1 MAKRKTSTRQ
11 ESPDYIVREIIA
23 AFLFTAGIF
32 SALSLVFYSGKTG
45 VDVKGAM
52 GSIGVYISGILG
64 MAFGVCAFVV
74 PLVLFY
80 TSIVVFM
87 NRPGGNLY
95 RKTASAFL
103 LLVSVMV
110 FLGLIYPNT
119 ELFGFTPAGGWVGDT
134 VATIM
139 RDSVAGTIGSYI
151 IVTIFLLVSLIII
164 SGITLS
170 DLLGVLGSVSV
181 FIAEKSYALSKYL
194 VMATGEFFVYL
205 KESLSRPAAE
215 TASIKVRTDGNGLGR
230 LNGRKK
236 AEEDVELFDDDLSE
250 EEEYEEEYEEDEEE
264 DDDEEHMPEIVVE
277 QPKLKGLEDFFP
289 KKEVI
294 HKDYNLPPLDL
305 LDPKIESGV
314 ELDRDAVYE
323 KARLIEEKLR
333 DFGVSGKVTEIRPGP
348 VITMFEY
355 KPAPGIKINRIA
367 SLESDLAMGLSALSI
382 RIIAPIPGKDVIG
395 IEVPNA
401 KRETVVLRELL
412 EDAEFSKRKS
422 MLTLALGK
430 DISGLPFY
438 MDLRKAPHLM
448 IAGTTGSGKSVLL
461 NAVITSM
468 LYKASPYELKFIMI
482 DPKMLE
488 LSVYEDIPH
497 LLHPVV
503 TEPKKAAAALRW
515 AVEEMEKRYR
525 ILSEEGVRDIETH
538 NKNVEK
544 LKSEDKWDKLLPYIV
559 IVLDELADLMIIA
572 PSELKESITRLS
584 QKARA
589 AGIHLIVATQRPS
602 ADIVA
607 GLIKANFPAR
617 ISFLVSSKIDSRII
631 LDTGGAERLLGKGD
645 MLFLEPGTSKLLRVQ
660 GALISDEEREGI
672 TEYVKSQGQPVY
684 NEQITYIEEAEGGE
698 DLDDEKDELYYEALR
713 TIAETRQ
720 ASISMLQRK
729 LKIGY
734 NRAARIVEIMEKE
747 GVVGPQ
753 EVAGKPREV
762 YIDLSQISERHTS

>member
-1 MAKRKTSTRQ
+1 MAKRKSSARDH
-11 ESPDYIVREIIA
+11 SSDYIVREIIA
-23 AFLFTAGIF
+23 ALLFTVGLF

-80 TSIVVFM
+80 TSVVVFI
-87 NRPGGNLY
+87 NRAGGNLY

-110 FLGLIYPNT
+110 LLGLLYPNT
-119 ELFGFTPAGGWVGDT
+119 GLLGFTPAGGWVGVT
-134 VATIM
+134 VASIM
-139 RDSVAGTIGSYI
+139 RDSVAGDIGSYL
-151 IVTIFLLVSLIII
+151 IVTIVLLVSLIII

-170 DLLGVLGSVSV
+170 DLLGALGSVSM
-181 FIAEKSYALSKYL
+181 FIAEKSYALSKYF
-194 VMATGEFFVYL
+194 VMASGEFFVYL
-205 KESLSRPAAE
+205 KKSLTKPKMRAEVRPA
-215 TASIKVRTDGNGLGR
+215 RTKGNGIIK
-230 LNGRKK
+230 LNGKKK
-236 AEEDVELFDDDLSE
+236 AEDDIALFEDDLH
-250 EEEYEEEYEEDEEE
+250 EEDEEE
-264 DDDEEHMPEIVVE
+264 EDEALDDDMPEIVVE
-277 QPKLKGLEDFFP
+277 QPKLKGLEDFFH

-294 HKDYNLPPLDL
+294 HRDYKLPPHDL
-305 LDPKIESGV
+305 LDPKMESAV
-314 ELDRDAVYE
+314 EIDRDAVYQ

-367 SLESDLAMGLSALSI
+367 ALENDLAMGLSALSI

-412 EDAEFSKRKS
+412 EDVEFSKRKS

-544 LKSEDKWDKLLPYIV
+544 LKTEDKWDKLLPYIV
-559 IVLDELADLMIIA
+559 IVLDELADLMMIA
-572 PSELKESITRLS
+572 PNELKESITRLS

-645 MLFLEPGTSKLLRVQ
+645 MLFLEPGTSRLLRIQ

-672 TEYVKSQGQPVY
+672 TEYIKSQGKPIY
-684 NEQITYIEEAEGGE
+684 NEEITYIEESEGGE
-698 DLDDEKDELYYEALR
+698 DLESEKDELYFDALR
-713 TIAETRQ
+713 TIAETGQ

-762 YIDLSQISERHTS
+762 FIDLSQINERRTS

>member
-1 MAKRKTSTRQ
+1 MAKRKSSTRQ
-11 ESPDYIVREIIA
+11 ESSDFIVREIIA
-23 AFLFTAGIF
+23 ALLFTVGLF

-52 GSIGVYISGILG
+52 GTIGVYISGVLG

-80 TSIVVFM
+80 TSVVVFI
-87 NRPGGNLY
+87 NRAGGNLY

-110 FLGLIYPNT
+110 FLGLLYPNA
-119 ELFGFTPAGGWVGDT
+119 ELLGFTPAGGWAGNT
-134 VATIM
+134 VASIM
-139 RDSVAGTIGSYI
+139 RDSVAGDIGSYL
-151 IVTIFLLVSLIII
+151 IVTIVLLVSLIII
-164 SGITLS
+164 SGVTLS
-170 DLLGVLGSVSV
+170 SLLGALGSVSM
-181 FIAEKSYALSKYL
+181 FIAEKSYALSKYF
-194 VMATGEFFVYL
+194 VVATGEFFVYL
-205 KESLSRPAAE
+205 KKSLSKPKMRAEVRPA
-215 TASIKVRTDGNGLGR
+215 RTKGNGIIK
-230 LNGRKK
+230 LNGKK
-236 AEEDVELFDDDLSE
+236 KPEDDIALFEDDLHD
-250 EEEYEEEYEEDEEE
+250 EDEEE
-264 DDDEEHMPEIVVE
+264 DEAFDDDMPEIVVE
-277 QPKLKGLEDFFP
+277 QPKLKGLEEFFP

-294 HKDYNLPPLDL
+294 HRDYKLPPPDL
-305 LDPKIESGV
+305 LDPKMESAV
-314 ELDRDAVYE
+314 EIDRDAVYQ

-367 SLESDLAMGLSALSI
+367 ALENDLAMGLSALSI

-412 EDAEFSKRKS
+412 EDVEFSKRKS

-544 LKSEDKWDKLLPYIV
+544 LRSEDKWDKLLPYIV
-559 IVLDELADLMIIA
+559 IVLDELADLMMIA
-572 PSELKESITRLS
+572 PNELKESITRLS

-645 MLFLEPGTSKLLRVQ
+645 MLFLEPGTSRLLRIQ

-672 TEYVKSQGQPVY
+672 TEYIKSQGKPVY
-684 NEQITYIEEAEGGE
+684 NEKITFIEDSEGGE
-698 DLDDEKDELYYEALR
+698 DLEGEKDELYHEALR
-713 TIAETRQ
+713 TIAETGQ

-762 YIDLSQISERHTS
+762 FIDLSQINERRTS

>member
-1 MAKRKTSTRQ
+1 MAKRKSSTRQ
-11 ESPDYIVREIIA
+11 EASDYIVREILA
-23 AFLFTAGIF
+23 ALLFTVGLF
-32 SALSLVFYSGKTG
+32 SALSLVFYSGRTG

-64 MAFGVCAFVV
+64 MAFGVCAFVA

-80 TSIVVFM
+80 TSVVVFT
-87 NRPGGNLY
+87 NRAGGNLY

-110 FLGLIYPNT
+110 LLGLLYPNT
-119 ELFGFTPAGGWVGDT
+119 ELLGFTPAGGWVGDT
-134 VATIM
+134 VASIM
-139 RDSVAGTIGSYI
+139 RDSVAGDIGSYL
-151 IVTIFLLVSLIII
+151 IVTIVLLVSLIII
-164 SGITLS
+164 SGVTLS
-170 DLLGVLGSVSV
+170 SLLGALGSVSM
-181 FIAEKSYALSKYL
+181 FIAEKSYALSKYF
-194 VMATGEFFVYL
+194 VVATGEFFVYI
-205 KESLSRPAAE
+205 KKSLSKPKMRAEVRPA
-215 TASIKVRTDGNGLGR
+215 RTKGNGIIK
-230 LNGRKK
+230 LNGKKK
-236 AEEDVELFDDDLSE
+236 AEDDIALFGDDLREQDE
-250 EEEYEEEYEEDEEE
+250 EEEDESLE
-264 DDDEEHMPEIVVE
+264 DDKPEIVVE
-277 QPKLKGLEDFFP
+277 QPKLKGLEDFFT

-294 HKDYNLPPLDL
+294 HRDYKLPPPDL
-305 LDPKIESGV
+305 LDPKMESAV
-314 ELDRDAVYE
+314 EIDRDAVYL

-367 SLESDLAMGLSALSI
+367 ALENDLAMGLSALSI

-412 EDAEFSKRKS
+412 EDVEFSKRKS

-438 MDLRKAPHLM
+438 MDLRRAPHLM

-544 LKSEDKWDKLLPYIV
+544 LRSEDKWDKLLPYIV
-559 IVLDELADLMIIA
+559 IVLDELADLMMIA
-572 PSELKESITRLS
+572 PNELKESITRLS

-645 MLFLEPGTSKLLRVQ
+645 MLFLEPGTSKLLRIQ

-672 TEYVKSQGQPVY
+672 TEYIKSQGKPVY
-684 NEQITYIEEAEGGE
+684 NEEITYIEESEGGE
-698 DLDDEKDELYYEALR
+698 DLESEKDELYFEALR
-713 TIAETRQ
+713 TIAETGQ

-762 YIDLSQISERHTS
+762 FIDLSQINERRTS

>member
-1 MAKRKTSTRQ
+1 M
-11 ESPDYIVREIIA
+11 VREIIA
-23 AFLFTAGIF
+23 AFLFTAGLF
-32 SALSLVFYSGKTG
+32 SALSLIFYSEKSG

-80 TSIVVFM
+80 TSVVVFM
-87 NRPGGNLY
+87 NNPGEYLY
-95 RKTASAFL
+95 RKTASACL
-103 LLVSVMV
+103 LLISVMV
-110 FLGLIYPNT
+110 FLGLIYPNIK
-119 ELFGFTPAGGWVGDT
+119 LLGFRPGGGVVGDM
-134 VATIM
+134 VASVM
-139 RDSVAGTIGSYI
+139 RDSIAGNIGSYL
-151 IVTIFLLVSLIII
+151 IVTILLLVSLIII
-164 SGITLS
+164 SDITLTQ
-170 DLLGVLGSVSV
+170 LLGALGSISM
-181 FIAEKSYALSKYL
+181 FIAEKSYAFSKYL
-194 VMATGEFFVYL
+194 VTACGRLIVDLT
-205 KESLSRPAAE
+205 KSLSRPA
-215 TASIKVRTDGNGLGR
+215 VRVSAWPVRKKGNGMIK
-230 LNGRKK
+230 LNGRKM
-236 AEEDVELFDDDLSE
+236 AEDDAVLSDNDLFEDDEVE
-250 EEEYEEEYEEDEEE
+250 EEEISEVDR
-264 DDDEEHMPEIVVE
+264 PEIVVE
-277 QPKLKGLEDFFP
+277 QPKLKGLENFFP

-294 HKDYNLPPLDL
+294 HKDYILPPLDL

-314 ELDRDAVYE
+314 EIDRDAVYE
-323 KARLIEEKLR
+323 KAQLIEEKLR
-333 DFGVSGKVTEIRPGP
+333 DFGVSGKITEIRPGP

-367 SLESDLAMGLSALSI
+367 ALENDLAMGLSALSI

-412 EDAEFSKRKS
+412 EDVGFSKRKS
-422 MLTLALGK
+422 LLTLALGK

-488 LSVYEDIPH
+488 LSVYENIPH

-503 TEPKKAAAALRW
+503 TEPKKAAAALKW
-515 AVEEMEKRYR
+515 AVEEMGKRYR
-525 ILSEEGVRDIETH
+525 ILSDEGVRDIETH
-538 NKNVEK
+538 NRNVER
-544 LKSEDKWDKLLPYIV
+544 LRTEDKWDKLMPYIV

-572 PSELKESITRLS
+572 PSEIKESITRLS

-617 ISFLVSSKIDSRII
+617 ISFLVLSKIDSRII
-631 LDTGGAERLLGKGD
+631 LDTCGAERLLGKGD

-660 GALISDEEREGI
+660 GALISDEEREAI
-672 TEYVKSQGQPVY
+672 TEYAKSQGQPVY
-684 NEQITYIEEAEGGE
+684 NEEITFVE
-698 DLDDEKDELYYEALR
+698 DSDVNPALEDEKDELYYEALR

-734 NRAARIVEIMEKE
+734 NRAARIMEIMEKE

-762 YIDLSQISERHTS
+762 FIDLSQIDERHSS

>member
-1 MAKRKTSTRQ
+1 MAKRKSSIRQ
-11 ESPDYIVREIIA
+11 EASDYIVREIIA
-23 AFLFTAGIF
+23 ALLFTVGLF

-80 TSIVVFM
+80 TSVVVFI
-87 NRPGGNLY
+87 NRAGGNLY

-110 FLGLIYPNT
+110 LLGLLYPNT
-119 ELFGFTPAGGWVGDT
+119 ELLGFTPAGGWAGVT
-134 VATIM
+134 VASIM
-139 RDSVAGTIGSYI
+139 RDSVAGDIGSYL
-151 IVTIFLLVSLIII
+151 IVTIVLLVSLIII

-170 DLLGVLGSVSV
+170 DLLGALGGVSM
-181 FIAEKSYALSKYL
+181 FIAEKSYALSKYF
-194 VMATGEFFVYL
+194 VMASGEFFVYL
-205 KESLSRPAAE
+205 KKSLSKPKMRAEVRPAR
-215 TASIKVRTDGNGLGR
+215 SKGNGIIK
-230 LNGRKK
+230 LNGKKK
-236 AEEDVELFDDDLSE
+236 AEDDIDLFEDDFQEEEEEDEAFDDD
-250 EEEYEEEYEEDEEE
+250 
-264 DDDEEHMPEIVVE
+264 MPEIVVE
-277 QPKLKGLEDFFP
+277 QPKLKGLEDFFH

-294 HKDYNLPPLDL
+294 HRDYKLPPPDL
-305 LDPKIESGV
+305 LDPKMESAV
-314 ELDRDAVYE
+314 EIDRDAVYQ

-367 SLESDLAMGLSALSI
+367 ALENDLAMGLSALSI

-412 EDAEFSKRKS
+412 EDVEFSKRKS

-544 LKSEDKWDKLLPYIV
+544 LRTEDKWDKLLPYIV
-559 IVLDELADLMIIA
+559 IVLDELADLMMIA
-572 PSELKESITRLS
+572 PNELKESITRLS

-645 MLFLEPGTSKLLRVQ
+645 MLFLEPGTSKLLRIQ

-672 TEYVKSQGQPVY
+672 TEYIKSQGKPIY
-684 NEQITYIEEAEGGE
+684 NEEITYIEESEGGE
-698 DLDDEKDELYYEALR
+698 DLESEKDELYFEALR
-713 TIAETRQ
+713 TIAETGQ

-762 YIDLSQISERHTS
+762 FIDLSQINERRTS

>member
-1 MAKRKTSTRQ
+1 
-11 ESPDYIVREIIA
+11 
-23 AFLFTAGIF
+23 
-32 SALSLVFYSGKTG
+32 
-45 VDVKGAM
+45 
-52 GSIGVYISGILG
+52 
-64 MAFGVCAFVV
+64 
-74 PLVLFY
+74 
-80 TSIVVFM
+80 
-87 NRPGGNLY
+87 
-95 RKTASAFL
+95 
-103 LLVSVMV
+103 
-110 FLGLIYPNT
+110 
-119 ELFGFTPAGGWVGDT
+119 
-134 VATIM
+134 
-139 RDSVAGTIGSYI
+139 
-151 IVTIFLLVSLIII
+151 
-164 SGITLS
+164 
-170 DLLGVLGSVSV
+170 
-181 FIAEKSYALSKYL
+181 
-194 VMATGEFFVYL
+194 
-205 KESLSRPAAE
+205 
-215 TASIKVRTDGNGLGR
+215 
-230 LNGRKK
+230 
-236 AEEDVELFDDDLSE
+236 
-250 EEEYEEEYEEDEEE
+250 
-264 DDDEEHMPEIVVE
+264 
-277 QPKLKGLEDFFP
+277 
-289 KKEVI
+289 
-294 HKDYNLPPLDL
+294 
-305 LDPKIESGV
+305 
-314 ELDRDAVYE
+314 
-323 KARLIEEKLR
+323 
-333 DFGVSGKVTEIRPGP
+333 
-348 VITMFEY
+348 
-355 KPAPGIKINRIA
+355 
-367 SLESDLAMGLSALSI
+367 LSALSI

-412 EDAEFSKRKS
+412 EDVEFSKRKS

-438 MDLRKAPHLM
+438 MDLRRAPHLM

-544 LKSEDKWDKLLPYIV
+544 LKTEDKWDKLLPYIV
-559 IVLDELADLMIIA
+559 IVLDELADLMMIA
-572 PSELKESITRLS
+572 PNELKESITRLS

-645 MLFLEPGTSKLLRVQ
+645 MLFLEPGTSKLLRIQ

-672 TEYVKSQGQPVY
+672 TEYIKSQGKPIY
-684 NEQITYIEEAEGGE
+684 NEEITYIEESEGGE
-698 DLDDEKDELYYEALR
+698 DLESEKDELYFDALR
-713 TIAETRQ
+713 TIAETGQ

-762 YIDLSQISERHTS
+762 FIDLSQINERRTS